1 MPSMRPCWRVRLR
14 SGCAAPARLV
24 FRLRQYLF
32 TRWRVGPQRIFLQLC
47 RSRPISAPVLPS
59 FLAQLLLLIS
69 PLLPS
74 WLAQLLVLQRRA
86 RRTRPARLA
95 CVQMLSACSRQPRA
109 AWGRTSLQQGRKQTC
124 KARES
129 KDKQN
134 FISAT
139 PYLQNRKH
147 GQVRIKYKL
156 INISYSY
163 KYDFPVWY

>member
-1 MPSMRPCWRVRLR
+1 MTCPYDTDFCASAPVVACADAAAAETGAPDEACPPGMRATAV
-14 SGCAAPARLV
+14 
-24 FRLRQYLF
+24 
-32 TRWRVGPQRIFLQLC
+32 C

-59 FLAQLLLLIS
+59 WLAQLLLLIS

-156 INISYSY
+156 INISYLY